1 METNLRKLLVDEQL
15 PLKPGPKREGGRLTE
30 TVEVVVF
37 DTEPGQVILTVSE
50 DGDSILAIRQGKRFF
65 PPLVEYPNPEQ
76 AVQERVVALF
86 GTAACYNNQE
96 DMPEVPPECLLDFF
110 QDRLGDDVYVLVGS
124 EELAEG
130 LESPYVFLGAG
141 SPFAIGI
148 KGQPGAI
155 VTTPVGVG
163 MFIQDVG
170 AVAGA
175 LVAA

>member
-15 PLKPGPKREGGRLTE
+15 PLKPEPKRDGGRLTK

-50 DGDSILAIRQGKRFF
+50 DGESILAISKGKRFF
-65 PPLVEYPNPEQ
+65 PPLVEYAHPEQ

-86 GTAACYNNQE
+86 GTAACYNQE
-96 DMPEVPPECLLDFF
+96 VMPEVPPECLLDFF
-110 QDRLGDDVYVLVGS
+110 RDRLGDDVRVLVGT

-130 LESPYVFLGAG
+130 LEGPDVFLGSA

-148 KGQPGAI
+148 RGRPGAI

-163 MFIQDVG
+163 MFIQDVE